1 MSAGARL
8 LVVDDEASIRDM
20 LAFFFHKRGFEVLTA
35 SSFAEGVAA
44 AGRLTPDVVL
54 SDIKMPDGNGLDLL
68 RKVKSDSPKVP
79 VIMITA
85 HTSTQDAIEAM
96 KAGAVDY
103 IAKPFNMEELAM
115 IVDRALGEKNLIDEN
130 VYLKQELAAKYTF
143 ANIIGKG
150 SRMQEI
156 FRTIERIGKVST
168 TVLITGESGTGKEL
182 IARAIHYTSA
192 RKDKKF
198 VSINC
203 GALPETLL
211 ESELFGHER
220 GAFTGA
226 VKEKRGLFAEADA
239 GTLFLDEISE
249 TTPTMQVK
257 LLRAIQEK
265 LIRKVGGNEET
276 SVDVR
281 IIAAT
286 NKDLAALVSEG
297 RFREDLF
304 YRINVIPIA
313 LPPLRSRSEDIA
325 PLTQHFIGKICKEQR
340 IPEKKISTE
349 AMRLLEAYP
358 WPGNVRELENTLER
372 TVALEAGPVITVSSL
387 PEAIALGV
395 RTRVPDFESLP
406 AEGINLEAYLE
417 AVGKRLMREALDRCD
432 GVQTKA
438 AELLRMS
445 FRSFRYYAKKY
456 NLVKKDDIYDGEA
469 GEPEGTEEAKPS

>member
-1 MSAGARL
+1 MSGQRL
-8 LVVDDEASIRDM
+8 LIVDDEASIRDM
-20 LAFFFHKRGFEVLTA
+20 LAFFFHKRGFEVMTA
-35 SSFAEGVAA
+35 SNFTEGQASA
-44 AGRLTPDVVL
+44 LRSTPDLVL
-54 SDIKMPDGNGLDLL
+54 CDIKMPDGNGLDLL
-68 RKVKSDSPKVP
+68 KKIKAESPKTP

-85 HTSTQDAIEAM
+85 HTSTADAIEAM

-103 IAKPFNMEELAM
+103 IAKPFNVEELGL
-115 IVDRALGEKNLIDEN
+115 IVDRALGEKELRDEN

-156 FRTIERIGKVST
+156 FRTIERIARVSS
-168 TVLITGESGTGKEL
+168 TVLLTGESGTGKEL
-182 IARAIHYTSA
+182 IARAIHYTSI
-192 RKDKKF
+192 RKDRKF

-203 GALPETLL
+203 GALPEPLL

-226 VKEKRGLFAEADA
+226 IKDKRGLFTEADH

-249 TTPTMQVK
+249 TTLTMQVK
-257 LLRAIQEK
+257 LLRAIQERV
-265 LIRKVGGNEET
+265 IRKVGGNEEVT
-276 SVDVR
+276 VDTR

-286 NKDLAALVSEG
+286 NKDLTELVSEG
-297 RFREDLF
+297 KFREDLF
-304 YRINVIPIA
+304 YRFNVIPIA
-313 LPPLRSRSEDIA
+313 LPPLRARLEDIA
-325 PLTQHFIGKICKEQR
+325 PLTQYFITKVCADQK

-372 TVALEAGPVITVSSL
+372 TVALEPGPVITVSSL
-387 PEAIALGV
+387 PESIALGV

-406 AEGINLEAYLE
+406 QEGINLESYLE
-417 AVGKRLMREALDRCD
+417 TVGKRLMREALDRCE

-438 AELLRMS
+438 AELLHMS

-456 NLVKKDDIYDGEA
+456 SLVRRDEIYEA
-469 GEPEGTEEAKPS
+469 GGEEAPAAAEIEEGA

>member
-1 MSAGARL
+1 MSGQRL
-8 LVVDDEASIRDM
+8 LIVDDEASIRDM
-20 LAFFFHKRGFEVLTA
+20 LAFFFHKRGFEVMTA
-35 SSFAEGVAA
+35 SNFTEGQASVL
-44 AGRLTPDVVL
+44 RSTPDLVL
-54 SDIKMPDGNGLDLL
+54 CDIKMPDGNGLDLL
-68 RKVKSDSPKVP
+68 KKIKAESPKTP

-85 HTSTQDAIEAM
+85 HTSTADAIDAM

-103 IAKPFNMEELAM
+103 IAKPFNVEELGL
-115 IVDRALGEKNLIDEN
+115 IVDRALGEKELRDEN

-156 FRTIERIGKVST
+156 FRTIERIARVSS
-168 TVLITGESGTGKEL
+168 TVLLTGESGTGKEL
-182 IARAIHYTSA
+182 IARAIHYTSI
-192 RKDKKF
+192 RKDRKF

-203 GALPETLL
+203 GALPEPLL

-226 VKEKRGLFAEADA
+226 IKDKRGLFTEADH

-249 TTPTMQVK
+249 TTLTMQVK
-257 LLRAIQEK
+257 LLRAIQERV
-265 LIRKVGGNEET
+265 IRKVGGNEEVT
-276 SVDVR
+276 IDVR

-286 NKDLAALVSEG
+286 NKDLQELVADG
-297 RFREDLF
+297 KFREDLF
-304 YRINVIPIA
+304 YRINVIPIG
-313 LPPLRSRSEDIA
+313 LPPLRSRLEDIA
-325 PLTQHFIGKICKEQR
+325 PLTQYFILKVCADQK

-372 TVALEAGPVITVSSL
+372 TVALEPGPLITVSSL
-387 PEAIALGV
+387 PESIALGIKS
-395 RTRVPDFESLP
+395 RVPDFESLP
-406 AEGINLEAYLE
+406 QEGINLESYLE
-417 AVGKRLMREALDRCD
+417 AVGKRLMREALDRCE

-438 AELLRMS
+438 AELLHMS

-456 NLVKKDDIYDGEA
+456 SLVRRDEIYEA
-469 GEPEGTEEAKPS
+469 GGEEAPAAAEIEEGA

>member
-1 MSAGARL
+1 MTARPRL
-8 LVVDDEASIRDM
+8 LIVDDEKSLREM
-20 LAFFFHKRGFEVLTA
+20 LGLLFHKQGFEVLSAANFT
-35 SSFAEGVAA
+35 EGVAA
-44 AGRLTPDVVL
+44 ALRSSPDVIL
-54 SDIKMPDGNGLDLL
+54 CDIKMPDGNGLDLL
-68 RKVKSDSPKVP
+68 RKVKEEQEHIP

-85 HTSTQDAIEAM
+85 HTSTQDAVEAM

-103 IAKPFNMEELAM
+103 IAKPFDNDELVL
-115 IVDRALGEKNLIDEN
+115 IVRRAVGEKNLQAEN
-130 VYLKQELAAKYTF
+130 VYLKQELRDKYRF
-143 ANIIGKG
+143 ANILGKG

-182 IARAIHYTSA
+182 IARAIHWSST
-192 RKDKKF
+192 RKEKKF

-220 GAFTGA
+220 GSFTGA
-226 VKEKRGLFAEADA
+226 IRDKRGLFSEADG

-265 LIRKVGGNEET
+265 VIRKVGGNDET

-286 NKDLAALVSEG
+286 NKDLQDLVSEG

-313 LPPLRSRSEDIA
+313 LPPLRARIEDIA
-325 PLTQHFIGKICKEQR
+325 PLTQHFIAKVCREQR

-372 TVALEAGPVITVSSL
+372 TVALEPGPVITATSL
-387 PEAIALGV
+387 PEAIALGI

-406 AEGINLEAYLE
+406 PEGLDLEAYLE

-456 NLVKKDDIYDGEA
+456 NLVKKEDLYDEGGAAEA
-469 GEPEGTEEAKPS
+469 DGA

>member
-1 MSAGARL
+1 MSGSRL
-8 LVVDDEASIRDM
+8 LIVDDESSIRDM
-20 LAFFFHKRGFEVLTA
+20 LAIFFHKRGFEVITA
-35 SSFAEGVAA
+35 SSFAEGTAGAA
-44 AGRLTPDVVL
+44 RSNPDLIL

-68 RKVKSDSPKVP
+68 RKVKADNPKIP

-85 HTSTQDAIEAM
+85 HTSTSDAIEAM

-103 IAKPFNMEELAM
+103 IAKPFNIEELAM
-115 IVDRALGEKNLIDEN
+115 IVDRALGEKQLHDEN
-130 VYLKQELAAKYTF
+130 VYLKQELAARYTF

-156 FRTIERIGKVST
+156 FRTIERIGKVSS
-168 TVLITGESGTGKEL
+168 TVLLTGESGTGKEL
-182 IARAIHYTSA
+182 IARAIHYTSI

-226 VKEKRGLFAEADA
+226 VKEKRGLFTEADN

-265 LIRKVGGNEET
+265 VIRKVGGNEET

-286 NKDLAALVSEG
+286 NKDLTQLVPEG
-297 RFREDLF
+297 KFREDLF
-304 YRINVIPIA
+304 YRINVIPIP
-313 LPPLRSRSEDIA
+313 LPPLRSRVEDVA
-325 PLTQHFIGKICKEQR
+325 PLTQHFIVKICKEQK

-372 TVALEAGPVITVSSL
+372 TVALEAGPVITASSL

-395 RTRVPDFESLP
+395 RTHVPDFESLP

-417 AVGKRLMREALDRCD
+417 AVGKRLMREALDRCE

-438 AELLRMS
+438 AELLHMS

-456 NLVKKDDIYDGEA
+456 NLVRKDELYEDAEPSEA
-469 GEPEGTEEAKPS
+469 DAP

>member
-1 MSAGARL
+1 VSTGPRL
-8 LVVDDEASIRDM
+8 LIVDDESSIRDM
-20 LAFFFHKRGFEVLTA
+20 LAIYFHKRGFEVITA
-35 SSFAEGVAA
+35 SSFAEGTAGAA
-44 AGRLTPDVVL
+44 RSNPDLIL

-68 RKVKSDSPKVP
+68 RKVKADSPKTP

-103 IAKPFNMEELAM
+103 IAKPFNVEELGM
-115 IVDRALGEKNLIDEN
+115 IVDRALGERQLLDEN
-130 VYLKQELAAKYTF
+130 VYLKQELAARYTF

-156 FRTIERIGKVST
+156 FRTVERIGKVSS
-168 TVLITGESGTGKEL
+168 TVLLTGESGTGKEL
-182 IARAIHYTSA
+182 IARAIHYTSI

-203 GALPETLL
+203 GALPENLL

-226 VKEKRGLFAEADA
+226 VKEKRGLFTEADN

-265 LIRKVGGNEET
+265 VIRKVGGNEET

-286 NKDLAALVSEG
+286 NKDLTELVTEG
-297 RFREDLF
+297 KFREDLF
-304 YRINVIPIA
+304 YRINVIPIV
-313 LPPLRSRSEDIA
+313 LPSLRSRVEDIA
-325 PLTQHFIGKICKEQR
+325 PLTQHFIIKICKEQK

-358 WPGNVRELENTLER
+358 WPGNVRELENTIER
-372 TVALEAGPVITVSSL
+372 TVALEPGQVITASSL
-387 PEAIALGV
+387 PESIALGV

-417 AVGKRLMREALDRCD
+417 AVGKRLMREALDRSE

-438 AELLRMS
+438 AELLQMS

-456 NLVKKDDIYDGEA
+456 NLIRKEDLYEEP
-469 GEPEGTEEAKPS
+469 GEPQEADAP